1 MRAGGEWTTV
11 RWSAALISGLLLFA
25 GSGAS
30 DDDSAQATSTTDA
43 APTSTSESTT
53 TSTTAPPTR
62 SHRGSRRRA
71 GRSVDGHLD
80 RVLAGPAQCLADTAS
95 CDVEATIEPYLG
107 EPFGTDVRS
116 AIAEWA
122 ADGIQFRGIDTEEY
136 IYRRHDLALE
146 NPPTYA
152 LELCILA
159 GPQAVYQVSE
169 SGDETLLEDRGDSSA
184 RILQLLLEE
193 RSNDELIINVSK
205 SSDAKAEGDSC
216 TVGDGE

>member
-1 MRAGGEWTTV
+1 MRG
-11 RWSAALISGLLLFA
+11 AAP
-25 GSGAS
+25 S

-53 TSTTAPPTR
+53 TSTTAPPTTETTE
-62 SHRGSRRRA
+62 A
-71 GRSVDGHLD
+71 PDA
-80 RVLAGPAQCLADTAS
+80 VLADRLMDTSTEFSRAYAQCLADTAS
-95 CDVEATIEPYLG
+95 CDVEATIGPYLG

>member
-1 MRAGGEWTTV
+1 M
-11 RWSAALISGLLLFA
+11 RWSAALISGFLLVA
-25 GSGAS
+25 GCGAS
-30 DDDSAQATSTTDA
+30 GDDSAQATSTTDA
-43 APTSTSESTT
+43 AEATTSTSESTT
-53 TSTTAPPTR
+53 TSTTAPPTTETTEDPD
-62 SHRGSRRRA
+62 A
-71 GRSVDGHLD
+71 
-80 RVLAGPAQCLADTAS
+80 VLADRLMNTSTEFSRAYAQCLADTAS
-95 CDVEATIEPYLG
+95 CDVEATIGPYLG
-107 EPFGTDVRS
+107 EPFGTDARS

-159 GPQAVYQVSE
+159 GPQAIYRVSE
-169 SGDETLLEDRGDSSA
+169 SGEETLLEDRGDSSA

-193 RSNDELIINVSK
+193 RSNDELVINVSK
-205 SSDAKAEGDSC
+205 SSDATAEGNSC